1 MANVTLLLGG
11 LDNQDPFALTD
22 EVRHVLILEVS
33 IVRVCVKRQLEL

>member
-1 MANVTLLLGG
+1 MGNVALLLGG

-22 EVRHVLILEVS
+22 EIKHVLLLEVS